1 MADVTWC
8 LKFKFQIQMVSPPQ
22 IENAICTIIPKVRD
36 SMAWGWRFSMD
47 LAAFPAG
54 IMMIGSLRLPK
65 TLRSLITRVH
75 QEKARAMLE
84 KIRGMLDFQKEFD
97 ELGKGSE
104 LSRRPSL
111 EGIPEVK

>member
-1 MADVTWC
+1 MADVTRC
-8 LKFKFQIQMVSPPQ
+8 LKFKLQIQMVSPPQ
-22 IENAICTIIPKVRD
+22 IENVICTIMPKVRD
-36 SMAWGWRFSMD
+36 SIAWGWRFSMD
-47 LAAFPAG
+47 LAAFPIG

-65 TLRSLITRVH
+65 TLSSLITRGH

-84 KIRGMLDFQKEFD
+84 KIHGTPDFQGEFD